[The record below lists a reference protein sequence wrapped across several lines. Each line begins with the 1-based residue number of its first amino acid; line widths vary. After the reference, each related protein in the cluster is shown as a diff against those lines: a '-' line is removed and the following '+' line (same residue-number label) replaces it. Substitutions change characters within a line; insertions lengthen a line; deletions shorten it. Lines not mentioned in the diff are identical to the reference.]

1 MIRGTDDRPRPHR
14 PARSRRAAPAVGG
27 VAAPRN
33 LCGGVADAMIKA
45 AISEVN
51 VILLGPITSSGR
63 KGNRIMQLPIVA
75 PAPIVI
81 AHADIFRDLFE
92 NRCQF
97 RHFQHYLTGLIVL
110 DNKSLANIT
119 RCVLES
125 ADKTNLS
132 RFFSDAPWFQE
143 QVNDRRVAYLLQ
155 QTKAVRMPK
164 ADSALILDDTLCE
177 HVGSLFEYVDH
188 HYNHGE
194 DTYPLAHN
202 PVTSHYVSGPVRF
215 PLDLRLYRRY
225 EACTRWEAFVHRH
238 FPDRVIPTKKKERTR
253 FHKDVDPVLLE
264 DPDFQTLHEQF
275 RTKID
280 LGIDLLE
287 TAIRHKVP
295 FRVLLFDSW
304 YLAEE
309 LVSMARYHKKDWISL
324 LKKNRNLE
332 TTSFVLKD
340 AAGKPLKLEGPH
352 IAVEDLVPL
361 IPPTA
366 YRAVTVGDTTYWTFT
381 LAVRLP
387 GLGKVRLVISFKSA
401 ELTGTY
407 AVLVSNRV
415 DWNAQRIIT
424 LYLQR
429 WPIETFYQDGK
440 GHLGLDEYRMR
451 NAEAIKKHWCLVFV
465 AYSFLHLDCLPS
477 SLTKGSLP
485 IKTIGEACRQQ
496 AQALMQALILYAHER
511 LQLGQRMEDI
521 FAYVFAKQQ
530 LVIAR

>member
-1 MIRGTDDRPRPHR
+1 
-14 PARSRRAAPAVGG
+14 
-27 VAAPRN
+27 
-33 LCGGVADAMIKA
+33 
-45 AISEVN
+45 
-51 VILLGPITSSGR
+51 
-63 KGNRIMQLPIVA
+63 MQLPIVA
-75 PAPIVI
+75 PAPIVT

-97 RHFQHYLTGLIVL
+97 RHFQNYLTGLIVL

-155 QTKAVRMPK
+155 QTKEVRGPK
-164 ADSALILDDTLCE
+164 ADAVLILDDTLCE
-177 HVGSLFEYVDH
+177 HVGSLFEYVDR
-188 HYNHGE
+188 HYNHGD

-225 EACTRWEAFVHRH
+225 EECTRWEAFVHQH

-275 RTKID
+275 RTKIA
-280 LGIDLLE
+280 LGIDLLD
-287 TAIRHKVP
+287 TAKRHKVP
-295 FRVLLFDSW
+295 LRVLLFDSW

-332 TTSFVLKD
+332 TNSFVLKD

-415 DWNAQRIIT
+415 DWHAQRIIT

-451 NAEAIKKHWCLVFV
+451 NAEAIQKHWCLVFV

-477 SLTKGSLP
+477 SPTKGSLP

-496 AQALMQALILYAHER
+496 AQALMQAVILYAHER
-511 LQLGQRMEDI
+511 LQLGHRAQDI
-521 FAYVFAKQQ
+521 FGYLFAKQQ
-530 LVIAR
+530 PVMAR

>member
-1 MIRGTDDRPRPHR
+1 
-14 PARSRRAAPAVGG
+14 
-27 VAAPRN
+27 
-33 LCGGVADAMIKA
+33 
-45 AISEVN
+45 
-51 VILLGPITSSGR
+51 
-63 KGNRIMQLPIVA
+63 MQLPIVA
-75 PAPIVI
+75 PAPIVT

-177 HVGSLFEYVDH
+177 HVGSLFEYVDR
-188 HYNHGE
+188 HYNHGA

-202 PVTSHYVSGPVRF
+202 PVTSHDVSGPVRF
-215 PLDLRLYRRY
+215 PLALRLYRRY
-225 EACTRWEAFVHRH
+225 EEGTRWAAFVHKH
-238 FPDRVIPTKKKERTR
+238 LPDRIIPTKKKERTR
-253 FHKDVDPVLLE
+253 FHKDVDPVLLK

-295 FRVLLFDSW
+295 LRVLLFDSW

-309 LVSMARYHKKDWISL
+309 LVSMARYHKKDWLSL

-332 TTSFVLKD
+332 TNSFVLKD
-340 AAGKPLKLEGPH
+340 AAGQPLKLEGPH
-352 IAVEDLVPL
+352 IAVEALVPL

-366 YRAVTVGDTTYWTFT
+366 YRAVTVGDTPYWTFT

-440 GHLGLDEYRMR
+440 THLGLDEYRMR

-477 SLTKGSLP
+477 SPTKGSLP

-496 AQALMQALILYAHER
+496 AQALMQALMLYAHER
-511 LQLGQRMEDI
+511 LQLGQRVEDI

-530 LVIAR
+530 PVIAR

>member
-1 MIRGTDDRPRPHR
+1 
-14 PARSRRAAPAVGG
+14 
-27 VAAPRN
+27 
-33 LCGGVADAMIKA
+33 
-45 AISEVN
+45 
-51 VILLGPITSSGR
+51 
-63 KGNRIMQLPIVA
+63 MQLPIVA
-75 PAPIVI
+75 PAPIVN
-81 AHADIFRDLFE
+81 AHAAIFRDLFE

-155 QTKAVRMPK
+155 QTKAVRVRK

-177 HVGSLFEYVDH
+177 HVGSLFEYVDR
-188 HYNHGE
+188 HYNHGD

-215 PLDLRLYRRY
+215 PLALRVYRRY
-225 EACTRWEAFVHRH
+225 EECTRWEAFVHQH

-253 FHKDVDPVLLE
+253 FHKDVDPVLLG

-295 FRVLLFDSW
+295 FKVLLFDSW

-309 LVSMARYHKKDWISL
+309 LVSLARYHKKDWISL

-332 TTSFVLKD
+332 THSFVLKD
-340 AAGKPLKLEGPH
+340 TAGRPLKLEGPH

-424 LYLQR
+424 LYVQR
-429 WPIETFYQDGK
+429 WPIETFYQDSK

-451 NAEAIKKHWCLVFV
+451 NAEAIKRHWCLVFV

-477 SLTKGSLP
+477 SPTKGSLP
-485 IKTIGEACRQQ
+485 IKTIGEACREQ

-511 LQLGQRMEDI
+511 LQLGQRVEDI

-530 LVIAR
+530 PVIAR